1 MFTPTLGSVAI
12 PLTVNLSPTL
22 YAVPSSRTLNSE
34 MFPSTL
40 TLKSTLEFVPI
51 PDVPEIYSNFLLKY
65 GSGSVT
71 SINTGLVIS
80 PPLLYKAICVVI
92 PASIRNFA
100 ASIFSITSNP
110 ENPCSIEEAILLPC
124 CESPALA

>member
-1 MFTPTLGSVAI
+1 MPTLGSVAI
-12 PLTVNLSPTL
+12 PETVNLSPTL

-40 TLKSTLEFVPI
+40 ILKSILEFVPI
-51 PDVPEIYSNFLLKY
+51 PDVPDVYSRGLLKY
-65 GSGSVT
+65 GSGSAT

-80 PPLLYKAICVVI
+80 PPLLYKAIWVVM
-92 PASIRNFA
+92 PASIRNLA
-100 ASIFSITSNP
+100 LSSFSMTLNP
-110 ENPCSIEEAILLPC
+110 ENPFSIDEAILLPC